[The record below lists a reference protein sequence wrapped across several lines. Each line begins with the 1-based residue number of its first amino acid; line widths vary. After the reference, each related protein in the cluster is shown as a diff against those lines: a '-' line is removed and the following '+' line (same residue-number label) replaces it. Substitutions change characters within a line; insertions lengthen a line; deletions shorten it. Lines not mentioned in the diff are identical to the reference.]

1 MDGTIYPT
9 TDNSKSYSQPSDPG
23 DALNLGRLLNRSK
36 EFQEIVSLSQAALII
51 TLKEVATPWISGNCF
66 TRLSC

>member
-1 MDGTIYPT
+1 MHRTIYLT
-9 TDNSKSYSQPSDPG
+9 TDNSKSYSQGQFQS
-23 DALNLGRLLNRSK
+23 NRRK